1 MSNINNINDELI
13 NISSIKYKET
23 IKLNNESDVKSA
35 IKELIALSNK
45 FESIF
50 DKTGLYKL
58 NIDLEKLLEVKKISV
73 FIKKC
78 IYTIQL
84 YTLENNL
91 NVASL
96 NRIINIIETLI
107 KLQELLVDSMF
118 SLCTSNKFNDNL
130 KQSIDEYRKI
140 LSFDIK
146 KLN

>member
-1 MSNINNINDELI
+1 MSNINNINDELV
-13 NISSIKYKET
+13 NISSIKYIET

-50 DKTGLYKL
+50 DKTGLYKF
-58 NIDLEKLLEVKKISV
+58 NIDLERLLEVKKNSV

-96 NRIINIIETLI
+96 NRIINIIEMLI